1 MAQPGASL
9 PMIINA
15 LGACHAQCPWCAR
28 HFWDWVKTRMRNANK
43 EDGRS
48 GEGSFASAAAT
59 SVRAE

>member
-1 MAQPGASL
+1 
-9 PMIINA
+9 MIINA

-28 HFWDWVKTRMRNANK
+28 HFWTWVKARMRNANK